1 MKLPVRLSVH
11 DQDIDWH
18 LAHRLIIKVDGVEQ
32 AKVVSFDTEAGTVTR
47 LMLNDAGEI
56 MVDQEAEE
64 PMTETVTGTVTV
76 DLRHEAPDPEDTA
89 DHSGPTPQS

>member
-18 LAHRLIIKVDGVEQ
+18 LAHRLTIKVDGVEQ
-32 AKVVSFDTEAGTVTR
+32 AKVVAFDTEAGTVTR
-47 LMLNDAGEI
+47 LMLNEADEI

-64 PMTETVTGTVTV
+64 AMTETMTGTVTV
-76 DLRHEAPDPEDTA
+76 ELRSEI
-89 DHSGPTPQS
+89 